1 MRDLQ
6 VIRIVWLGLIAIVGI
21 LAVQTYWG
29 ITTWTANESDVNQKI
44 HLALRRVAESLAV
57 ANGTVLPT
65 GNIIRKRSANYY
77 LVNIAYEIDANLL
90 EFYLR
95 KELEA
100 LTVNL
105 DFEYAI
111 FDCSTDE
118 MVYGAYCAYE
128 PAKKAPE
135 ISKSMPGYHAFTY
148 YFAVKFPGR
157 SSFLWGQFQVVLF
170 FSVILFVTIVFFS
183 YSLFVIIRQKWLFE
197 QQKDFINNMTHEFKT
212 PIASIQIATDY
223 FLNHQQIKENERLL
237 RYSKI
242 IKDQNL
248 RLNEHIERLLQLA
261 RFENNGFNLKL
272 ENIQII
278 PFLKDIVS
286 AESIRFQNLGGTL
299 AFEHSLDDIDIVADK
314 FHLTNTLSSL
324 LDNAAK
330 FSTKEVYALLKVEKT
345 KQMLIISIIDHG
357 IGIPKDFKDK
367 VFDKFFRVPTQA
379 ISEVK
384 GFGIGLYYVKEVC
397 KAHKWKINLKSRF
410 PLDGTEINLL
420 IPLKSNI

>member
-128 PAKKAPE
+128 PAKK
-135 ISKSMPGYHAFTY
+135 
-148 YFAVKFPGR
+148 
-157 SSFLWGQFQVVLF
+157 L
-170 FSVILFVTIVFFS
+170 
-183 YSLFVIIRQKWLFE
+183 
-197 QQKDFINNMTHEFKT
+197 
-212 PIASIQIATDY
+212 
-223 FLNHQQIKENERLL
+223 
-237 RYSKI
+237 
-242 IKDQNL
+242 
-248 RLNEHIERLLQLA
+248 
-261 RFENNGFNLKL
+261 
-272 ENIQII
+272 
-278 PFLKDIVS
+278 
-286 AESIRFQNLGGTL
+286 
-299 AFEHSLDDIDIVADK
+299 
-314 FHLTNTLSSL
+314 
-324 LDNAAK
+324 
-330 FSTKEVYALLKVEKT
+330 
-345 KQMLIISIIDHG
+345 
-357 IGIPKDFKDK
+357 PK
-367 VFDKFFRVPTQA
+367 
-379 ISEVK
+379 
-384 GFGIGLYYVKEVC
+384 
-397 KAHKWKINLKSRF
+397 
-410 PLDGTEINLL
+410 
-420 IPLKSNI
+420 